1 MQRAA
6 DGSAAVG
13 NTGNT
18 GVRDLASLGEIAV
31 EGLRETFPLW
41 RIFKAGDVWWAT
53 RGGQQKWEG
62 PESLLLCVLATSG
75 LIELAERLCLQE
87 WLESLEPAELEAV
100 YRGPLMGN
108 PW

>member
-18 GVRDLASLGEIAV
+18 DVRDLASLGGITA
-31 EGLRETFPLW
+31 EGLRETFRLW

-53 RGGQQKWEG
+53 RGGQQKWDG
-62 PESLLLCVLATSG
+62 PESLLLCVLGTSG
-75 LIELAERLCLQE
+75 LTELAERLCLQE

-100 YRGPLMGN
+100 YRGTLTGDPR
-108 PW
+108 